1 MDRKRDG
8 ARPCRRAFPHEG
20 SCRSRGRVRV
30 HRRFLPGPL
39 FRHGGPSRHARRRN
53 EPHEHLHRRACH
65 TGVRRLPE
73 RTFREP
79 ERRHRARQPQQRR
92 ALRAHDSGHLRGER
106 RARIRV
112 PAHFPCSH
120 AFLGRARFGLLGRR
134 MRDGESQPR
143 RLQRLQ
149 GLWTRRL
156 PDNERGRSR
165 HLGSDRGHRY
175 LLRGEVRRLRRCAC
189 KRRRHLNRRRG
200 ARALL

>member
-20 SCRSRGRVRV
+20 SSGNRGRVRV
-30 HRRFLPGPL
+30 HRRLLPGPL
-39 FRHGGPSRHARRRN
+39 LWHGGPSRHARRRN

-65 TGVRRLPE
+65 AGVRRLPE

-79 ERRHRARQPQQRR
+79 ERRHRARQPQQWR
-92 ALRAHDSGHLRGER
+92 ALRAHGSGHLRSER
-106 RARIRV
+106 RARVRV

-120 AFLGRARFGLLGRR
+120 AFVGRARPGLLGRR

-156 PDNERGRSR
+156 QSCTQPLSR
-165 HLGSDRGHRY
+165 LQS
-175 LLRGEVRRLRRCAC
+175 
-189 KRRRHLNRRRG
+189 
-200 ARALL
+200 RAPTSSPG

>member
-20 SCRSRGRVRV
+20 SGRNRGRVRV

-39 FRHGGPSRHARRRN
+39 LWDGGPSRHARRGH

-65 TGVRRLPE
+65 AGVRRLPE
-73 RTFREP
+73 RTFQEP

-92 ALRAHDSGHLRGER
+92 ALRAHGGGDLRGKW

-120 AFLGRARFGLLGRR
+120 AFVGGARFGLLGRR

-156 PDNERGRSR
+156 PDNERGRGR
-165 HLGSDRGHRY
+165 HLG
-175 LLRGEVRRLRRCAC
+175 C
-189 KRRRHLNRRRG
+189 NREH
-200 ARALL
+200 

>member
-8 ARPCRRAFPHEG
+8 ARPCRRASPDEG
-20 SCRSRGRVRV
+20 SSRNRGRVRV
-30 HRRFLPGPL
+30 YRRFLPGPL
-39 FRHGGPSRHARRRN
+39 LRYGGPSRHARRGHKPYER
-53 EPHEHLHRRACH
+53 LHRGTRH

-92 ALRAHDSGHLRGER
+92 ALCAHGSGHLRGEW
-106 RARIRV
+106 RARVRV

-120 AFLGRARFGLLGRR
+120 AFVGGARFGLLGRR
-134 MRDGESQPR
+134 VRDGEPQPR

-149 GLWTRRL
+149 GLRSRRL
-156 PDNERGRSR
+156 PDNERSRSR
-165 HLGSDRGHRY
+165 YLGSDRGHRH
-175 LLRGEVRRLRRCAC
+175 LLRGEVRRLRRRAC
-189 KRRRHLNRRRG
+189 KRRRHLDRRRG